1 MGVSIY
7 PVLDRD
13 VPGFDVT
20 ETAGKALA
28 EAVFQE
34 DSPFSVL
41 ERFSSQN
48 EEALADFIA
57 DQTGQEADTI
67 EVPAEEWFS
76 PEEGLQTVRFL
87 LAHTSPTPSPTG
99 WEPDEFLTGLVGD
112 LQALERVLLLAQEHG
127 AKFHLDVDF

>member
-28 EAVFQE
+28 EAVFHE
-34 DSPFSVL
+34 NSRFSAL

-57 DQTGQEADTI
+57 DQTGQEANTI
-67 EVPAEEWFS
+67 EVPVEEWFS
-76 PEEGLQTVRFL
+76 PAEGLQTVRFL
-87 LAHTSPTPSPTG
+87 LAHTSQTPSPTG
-99 WEPDEFLTGLVGD
+99 WEHDDFLEGLAAD
-112 LQALERVLLLAQEHG
+112 LTTLESVLLMAQKHG
-127 AKFHLDVDF
+127 AKFHLEMDF